1 MTIKK
6 VILLTLILSCSTSYP
21 TSNEEIRT
29 KGIVAAGVLLTAGGT
44 YILCRRSTSIP
55 MKTFEIIAG
64 AALIAAGIA
73 GIVLSGDLAHE
84 IENLFR

>member
-44 YILCRRSTSIP
+44 IFSV
-55 MKTFEIIAG
+55 E
-64 AALIAAGIA
+64 AL
-73 GIVLSGDLAHE
+73 LASE
-84 IENLFR
+84 DI